1 MRISDW
7 SSDVCS
13 SDLIDQRDAHP
24 RKTDEIAATKDFL
37 RLRGRQPFGRV
48 RALDRLRQRI
58 DRRNRRPAHARKPCE
73 QADCFD
79 HLRLPS
85 PPEMP
90 SGTPHDKAS
99 FLDKAMSIERKS
111 VLQGKSVSA
120 RVTLGGRRN

>member
-13 SDLIDQRDAHP
+13 SDLPVARIDQCDAHP

-90 SGTPHDKAS
+90 RSEEHTS
-99 FLDKAMSIERKS
+99 EL
-111 VLQGKSVSA
+111 
-120 RVTLGGRRN
+120 